1 MNTLKEEKNR
11 GYVVAGIGGIVA
23 FIAFFLP
30 YISATGSAYLSGISW
45 SASTL
50 GGGLYFEL
58 LASFVAI
65 AIPLVLIY
73 RHNAFGLTSMP
84 VEKQILYGVYTLL
97 GAGAVGLLCEFI
109 LAVSHNTINGLDL
122 TGYDVGLGIGWWL
135 FLFSAIAIVV
145 GGVMVLRNPQ
155 ALTPQ
160 TWQYPST
167 QYPYSQSYPPQP
179 VQYPPY
185 GTTGQPPQSIQY
197 PPYGTTSQPQYPPY
211 PPQYPADP
219 EQYRP
224 TEMGQQYLPTE
235 RRSGPQTGPQQY
247 PETGPRSQP
256 YPPSGEL
263 PPPPPSQQLPPM

>member
-1 MNTLKEEKNR
+1 MNMLKEEKNR

-30 YISATGSAYLSGISW
+30 YISATGATYPAGISW

-58 LASFVAI
+58 LASLVAV

-84 VEKQILYGVYTLL
+84 LEKQIRYGVYTLL
-97 GAGAVGLLCEFI
+97 GAGAIGLLCELI

-122 TGYDVGLGIGWWL
+122 TTGYDVGLGIGWWL
-135 FLFSAIAIVV
+135 YLFSAIAIVV

-155 ALTPQ
+155 AMAPQ
-160 TWQYPST
+160 VWQYPST
-167 QYPYSQSYPPQP
+167 QYPYSQPYPSQP
-179 VQYPPY
+179 LQYPPY
-185 GTTGQPPQSIQY
+185 GTTGQP
-197 PPYGTTSQPQYPPY
+197 QYPPY
-211 PPQYPADP
+211 PPQYTEDP

-224 TEMGQQYLPTE
+224 TEMGQQYMPTE

-263 PPPPPSQQLPPM
+263 PPPPPPSQQLPPA